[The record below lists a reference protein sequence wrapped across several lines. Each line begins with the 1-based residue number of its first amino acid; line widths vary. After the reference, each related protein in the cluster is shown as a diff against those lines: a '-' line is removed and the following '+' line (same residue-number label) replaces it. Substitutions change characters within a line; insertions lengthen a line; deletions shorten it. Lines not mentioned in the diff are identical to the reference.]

1 MKQTFESAREHE
13 AARRIMRRRQSIV
26 TEQEREV
33 NHRERGAMKVAFRK
47 SDEGDRLVE
56 VLSNELEGHVPSK

>member
-1 MKQTFESAREHE
+1 M
-13 AARRIMRRRQSIV
+13 

-33 NHRERGAMKVAFRK
+33 NHRERGTMKVAFRK